1 MLYFTIFAAIALFA
15 TVSNS
20 LPTKSKMNE
29 PERCCVSN
37 LFSAQIST
45 SSGVKLPDGTT
56 FNTYGYYNF
65 SYDANRGFVG
75 MKGVSFSVPEQQKS
89 NLWIIENM
97 KSGQI
102 YTFDEDS
109 KKCYKSINPIKSYSC
124 IPGMKFVSHQLLA
137 SFLLFFNAYITS
149 HCSAFVTDSATYL
162 HSFTYGYGDKQI
174 IADTWLIQIDNA
186 VNYATVSRDGL
197 CVPLTGNNFVSE
209 PAMIN
214 AITTTDYVPKVDDP
228 SIFDIPAE
236 CNTVV

>member
-1 MLYFTIFAAIALFA
+1 MFYFTIFAAIALFA

-29 PERCCVSN
+29 PERCCISS

-56 FNTYGYYNF
+56 FSSYGYYNF
-65 SYDANRGFVG
+65 SYDANRGLVG
-75 MKGVSFSVPEQQKS
+75 MKGVSFSVPKQEKS
-89 NLWIIENM
+89 NLRIIENM

-109 KKCYKSINPIKSYSC
+109 KQCYKSINPIKSYSC
-124 IPGMKFVSHQLLA
+124 IP
-137 SFLLFFNAYITS
+137 
-149 HCSAFVTDSATYL
+149 DSAIYL

-214 AITTTDYVPKVDDP
+214 AITTTDFTPTVDDP

-236 CNTVV
+236 CNTAV